1 MSITAADILQAFQGL
16 TPDQRQQI
24 LDLSSPRTP
33 VIPGPRSNL
42 RQMPSKQHN
51 APHFTHESV
60 WRDDLARGTEYPTLL
75 WHQTTGQEVTAH
87 DAAEEARFGA
97 AYARVPKGAA
107 DPVDTLK
114 ALYDGLSEED
124 KAYMREFEQKQRRAA
139 LDAAMHGL
147 TPDQIASVAS
157 VPVKKAARA

>member
-16 TPDQRQQI
+16 TPEQRQQI

-33 VIPGPRSNL
+33 VMPGPRHNL

-51 APHFTHESV
+51 APHFTHETDWKDHLPTS
-60 WRDDLARGTEYPTLL
+60 AYPQLL

-87 DAAEEARFGA
+87 DAEEEAKFGS
-97 AYARVPKGAA
+97 AYARFPKGAA
-107 DPVDTLK
+107 DPVDALK
-114 ALYDGLSEED
+114 ALYDSLSEED
-124 KAYMREFEQKQRRAA
+124 KAYMREFEQKQRRAKLEAA
-139 LDAAMHGL
+139 LNGL
-147 TPDQIASVAS
+147 TPDQIASVA